1 MAKDKSAKANDG
13 RWSQIFDLFGKTIKV
28 DKLALVYS
36 ILVGLAVLAI
46 AAIPTV
52 QSFGTAN
59 FVGGF
64 VWAILGIT
72 AAVMSGFL
80 VMSRRAEKVAYSRI
94 EGQMG
99 AVGAV
104 LTSALKR
111 GWRTS
116 EVPVAINPRSR
127 EAIYRAVGAAGI
139 VLIAEGS
146 RSGTKMILDEE
157 LRKLKRVA
165 PGVTVHVFYV
175 TGDGQGTPLIRLTK
189 EVRRLK
195 KTLRRAEVSTV
206 NHRLQSLG
214 GLNLPIPKG
223 IDPNRMRPS
232 RR

>member
-1 MAKDKSAKANDG
+1 MAKDKTSQPSDG

-36 ILVGLAVLAI
+36 LLAGLAILGVAL
-46 AAIPTV
+46 IPTV
-52 QSFGTAN
+52 QSFSTQN
-59 FVGGF
+59 YVGGF
-64 VWAILGIT
+64 IWAILGLT
-72 AAVMSGFL
+72 SAVMLGFI

-127 EAIYRAVGAAGI
+127 EAIYRAVGSAGI

-146 RSGTKMILDEE
+146 RSGTKLILEEE
-157 LRKLKRVA
+157 LRKLKRVT
-165 PGVTVHVFYV
+165 PGVDVHVFYV
-175 TGDGQGTPLIRLTK
+175 TGDSNGTPLIRLTK
-189 EVRRLK
+189 EIRKLK
-195 KTLRRAEVSTV
+195 KSLRRGEVSTV
-206 NHRLQSLG
+206 NHRLASLG

-223 IDPNRMRPS
+223 IDPKRMRMS